1 MLAVVIATAV
11 IVIAPVVIVAI
22 VIMLVDDAVAPAVRR
37 EDATG
42 G

>member
-22 VIMLVDDAVAPAVRR
+22 VIMLVDDAVAPAFRS

-42 G
+42 R